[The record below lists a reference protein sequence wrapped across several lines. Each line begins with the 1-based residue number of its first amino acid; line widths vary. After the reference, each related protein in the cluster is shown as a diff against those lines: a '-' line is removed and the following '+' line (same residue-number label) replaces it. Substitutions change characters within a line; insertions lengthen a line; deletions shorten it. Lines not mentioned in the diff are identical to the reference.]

1 MMLAPVVILLGWLAV
16 RRRSS
21 GANHCSAARV
31 PMPWFVFGFVAM
43 VAINSVVVIPS
54 EVRTWIVA
62 ATTFLLS
69 TALAALGLETDVRK
83 LRAKGARLGSREMD
97 RMKDR

>member
-1 MMLAPVVILLGWLAV
+1 V
-16 RRRSS
+16 
-21 GANHCSAARV
+21 
-31 PMPWFVFGFVAM
+31 VFGFVAM
-43 VAINSVVVIPS
+43 VAINSVVVIPT

-83 LRAKGARLGSREMD
+83 LRAKGARPCFLGAASWLFIGAFSLALV
-97 RMKDR
+97 KWIV